1 MSSEIPTVPS
11 AWFSPRR
18 NGPRDTSDPL
28 CLALFL
34 AMFARACAH
43 DAVTSDGPMYDHKDD
58 PVYAAAQR
66 WLLAQGALRPQQCLR
81 A

>member
-1 MSSEIPTVPS
+1 MSQY
-11 AWFSPRR
+11 
-18 NGPRDTSDPL
+18 SDPL
-28 CLALFL
+28 FLTLFL

-43 DAVTSDGPMYDHKDD
+43 DVVTSDGPMYDHGDD

>member
-1 MSSEIPTVPS
+1 MAIEARKQVL
-11 AWFSPRR
+11 AARQA
-18 NGPRDTSDPL
+18 RDGMRQDSDPL
-28 CLALFL
+28 FLALFL

-43 DAVTSDGPMYDHKDD
+43 DVVTSDGPMYDHRDD

-66 WLLAQGALRPQQCLR
+66 WLLAQGVLKPQQCLR

>member
-1 MSSEIPTVPS
+1 MHMK
-11 AWFSPRR
+11 AWTPGETGSRKRPQ
-18 NGPRDTSDPL
+18 DTSDPL
-28 CLALFL
+28 FLALFL

-43 DAVTSDGPMYDHKDD
+43 DVVTSDGPMYDHRDD

-66 WLLAQGALRPQQCLR
+66 WLLAQGVLKPQQCLR

>member
-1 MSSEIPTVPS
+1 MK
-11 AWFSPRR
+11 AWTPDETGSR
-18 NGPRDTSDPL
+18 NGFRDTSDPL
-28 CLALFL
+28 SLALFL

-43 DAVTSDGPMYDHKDD
+43 DVVTSDGPMYDHVDD

-66 WLLAQGALRPQQCLR
+66 WLLAQGVLRSQQCLR